1 MRVDQEGAGARGP
14 EGGVGGGPGFTF
26 FFLQDPGFTLTWLN
40 WAAEV
45 GNPLQEGRI
54 CSCCSCQFGLLGSS
68 V

>member
-14 EGGVGGGPGFTF
+14 EGGVGGGPGFT
-26 FFLQDPGFTLTWLN
+26 LTWLN

-45 GNPLQEGRI
+45 GNPPQEGRI

>member
-14 EGGVGGGPGFTF
+14 EGGG
-26 FFLQDPGFTLTWLN
+26 PGFTLTWLN

-45 GNPLQEGRI
+45 GNPPQEGRI